1 MAQIPRTP
9 KLYINLMAGKGI
21 KPGELTTR
29 AEMKAA
35 FGGGQGQGIH
45 PCATSPN
52 VLLYTDPASGEQF
65 GYYDGWVPDEE
76 SSEPL
81 FEYTGDG
88 EEDQVFE
95 GRNGQRN
102 RAILLHVDD
111 GRALR
116 VFKAVGTVPRKKTRI
131 QRYVG
136 KFELDKELPYVF
148 REAPNRQGIFRRVI
162 VFRLRPAEEL
172 VPRPEDIIEPLP
184 NTEVRQVSAD
194 VSTITTSVMV
204 EPEAHNGKPI
214 SRSAVPQTKVGRK
227 EAELCD
233 AFKAMLEKH
242 EHEVKRYQI
251 RVAGLSS
258 SLLTDLYDNNSNVL
272 YEAKGTSSREAVRM
286 AIGQLMD
293 YRRHITPTPTLAI
306 LLPEKP
312 HSDLQSLLSSV
323 NIHLVYRNKD
333 TFTGWPVEPISST

>member
-1 MAQIPRTP
+1 MAD
-9 KLYINLMAGKGI
+9 KGI

-45 PCATSPN
+45 PCTTSPN

-65 GYYDGWVPDEE
+65 GYYDGWLPAEE
-76 SSEPL
+76 NSDPL

-116 VFKAVGTVPRKKTRI
+116 VFKAVGTIPGKKTRI
-131 QRYVG
+131 QRYIG

-148 REAPNRQGIFRRVI
+148 REAPNRKGVFRRVI
-162 VFRLRPAEEL
+162 VFRLRPVEEL
-172 VPRPEDIIEPLP
+172 EAYPEDVIKPLP
-184 NTEVRQVSAD
+184 STEVRQVSAAT
-194 VSTITTSVMV
+194 STLTTSIMV
-204 EPEAHNGKPI
+204 EPEAHNGNPI
-214 SRSAVPQTKVGRK
+214 SRSAVPQTKIGRK
-227 EAELCD
+227 EAELCE
-233 AFKAMLEKH
+233 AFKSMLEEH

-258 SLLTDLYDNNSNVL
+258 SLLTDLYDNNTNVL

-293 YRRHITPTPTLAI
+293 YRRHIKPPPTLAI

-312 HSDLQSLLSSV
+312 HLDLQNLLDSV
-323 NIHLVYRNKD
+323 NIHLVYQDATK
-333 TFTGWPVEPISST
+333 FIGWPVETLHSK